1 VSHGTIATQVNQ
13 VATRFRVKEAGAD
26 HAMTRIAA
34 KLIRKRRIR
43 VLKETSCPFPAG
55 ATRSREGK

>member
-43 VLKETSCPFPAG
+43 VLKESGYTSASAG
-55 ATRSREGK
+55 